1 MTKVRLGLLLLVAV
15 SIGLFLTTSVRAEP
29 PGGEGEGEKRSIA
42 PFTAQKHAGHGWSFE
57 CTAPS
62 GGVNTRLDCDD
73 PFPNNEP
80 HIVVDAAN
88 PLHMIA
94 SSNDYGSCCDQYYT
108 TFNGGATWST
118 GNMSVEN
125 PRRTGS
131 DPVTVIDVKHNVA
144 LHSSLNYKFRPDGET
159 CDGDVVV
166 SPSYDGGLSWA
177 KPIVVFGGNGCD
189 LDATQVFNDKEWIT
203 TDNKPSSPFYGR
215 TYLTWSAFVSHGG
228 EYASSAIWEA
238 HSDDGGQHWSAAKAI
253 SGSNAAICTFQE
265 DGPAGVCD

>member
-1 MTKVRLGLLLLVAV
+1 MTKVRLGLLLLVSV

-29 PGGEGEGEKRSIA
+29 PGGEGEGEKTSIA
-42 PFTAQKHAGHGWSFE
+42 PFAAIKHVRHGWSFE
-57 CTAPS
+57 CAAAS
-62 GGVNTRLDCDD
+62 GGANTRLDCDD

-88 PLHMIA
+88 PQHMIA

-118 GNMSVEN
+118 GNMSVET

-131 DPVTVIDVKHNVA
+131 DPVTAIDVKHNVA
-144 LHSSLNYKFRPDGET
+144 LHSSLNYKFRPDGEA

-177 KPIVVFGGNGCD
+177 KPVVVYSETA
-189 LDATQVFNDKEWIT
+189 ATSMPLRSST
-203 TDNKPSSPFYGR
+203 TR
-215 TYLTWSAFVSHGG
+215 
-228 EYASSAIWEA
+228 
-238 HSDDGGQHWSAAKAI
+238 
-253 SGSNAAICTFQE
+253 SGSPPTTSRARRSTAART
-265 DGPAGVCD
+265 